1 MRKPSG
7 EALSSTR
14 KPAKKRATLTKQT
27 SSVGTES
34 RSIGNMRKRQI
45 RNTAPSFKDP
55 QADSK
60 LEMIKKIR
68 EQRAAMETKKRE
80 ATERAK

>member
-1 MRKPSG
+1 M
-7 EALSSTR
+7 
-14 KPAKKRATLTKQT
+14 
-27 SSVGTES
+27 
-34 RSIGNMRKRQI
+34 NMRKRQI

-68 EQRAAMETKKRE
+68 EQRVAMETKKRE